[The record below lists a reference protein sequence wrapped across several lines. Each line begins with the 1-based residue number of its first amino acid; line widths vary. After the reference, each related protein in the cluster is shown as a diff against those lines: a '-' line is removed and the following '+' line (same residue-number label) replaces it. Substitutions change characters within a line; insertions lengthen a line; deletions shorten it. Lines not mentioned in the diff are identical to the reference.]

1 MFQEDAASTWKKK
14 KKKKKGTRRCQAPGC
29 AGGSRLSAKE
39 RAMTG
44 ADASSRRTKGRSG
57 KRPVIPGICGDS
69 GGWDG
74 RGWWQNEPTL
84 GPRSDVEFCTQVHS
98 SSLQGWYQMNG
109 RSGGGGPGLELAT
122 KSAGEAG
129 RG

>member
-1 MFQEDAASTWKKK
+1 MEE

-57 KRPVIPGICGDS
+57 KCPVIPGICGDS
-69 GGWDG
+69 G
-74 RGWWQNEPTL
+74 
-84 GPRSDVEFCTQVHS
+84 SDVEFCTQVHS